1 MSQKA
6 VKRIH
11 HDIRNIRR
19 SKLDKNGIFIHIND
33 DNIFNVKALIIGP
46 QDCPYTF
53 GYYLFD
59 IIFPND
65 YPTNPPSVK
74 YMTLDNAWRANPN
87 LYKCGKVC
95 LSLIN
100 TWHGHKQGEGWTSCQ
115 TLETVLISIQSMVLG
130 VEHPIQCE
138 PGYEMEVGK
147 KSKDYNKLLN
157 YHNLNVAVL
166 KMILKTPY
174 GFECFK
180 NIMIDK
186 FMENKF
192 HFDKYIDSIKK
203 DHGKS
208 FKSSIYSMYQL
219 FDVELLQKKM
229 QTVYDTHIDYYNE
242 KCEKIMKMVQE
253 KLNQNAESTNKIR
266 SVSNNQNN
274 TNNENN
280 STNVTNVINV
290 TNVTNST
297 TVNKNDTS
305 KKKYTR
311 RCPKEMAKKFELGT
325 ILDGQ
330 CGGKYIVILNKN
342 NNKSWIKVKN

>member
-6 VKRIH
+6 IKRIH
-11 HDIRNIRR
+11 HDIKNIRR
-19 SKLDKNGIFIHIND
+19 AKLENLGIYTFFNEE
-33 DNIFNVKALIIGP
+33 NIFNAKAMIIGP
-46 QDCPYTF
+46 HDCPYTH

-115 TLETVLISIQSMVLG
+115 TLETVLISIQSLVLG

-138 PGYEMEVGK
+138 PGYESETGK
-147 KSKDYNKLLN
+147 RSLDYNRLLRYN
-157 YHNLNVAVL
+157 NLNVAVL

-180 NIMIDK
+180 DIMVDK

-192 HFDKYIDSIKK
+192 HFDNYLISIKK

-208 FKSSIYSMYQL
+208 FKSSIYSMYQV
-219 FDVELLQKKM
+219 FDVALLQKKM
-229 QTVYDTHIDYYNE
+229 DAVYDKYIDYYNE
-242 KCEKIMKMVQE
+242 KCEKIMKLVQE
-253 KLNQNAESTNKIR
+253 KLSNKSLENTENAS
-266 SVSNNQNN
+266 N
-274 TNNENN
+274 TNNSNTDNTNN
-280 STNVTNVINV
+280 NLNTATSNEI
-290 TNVTNST
+290 
-297 TVNKNDTS
+297 NKNDTNII

-311 RCPKEMAKKFELGT
+311 RCPIEMAKKFELGT
-325 ILDGQ
+325 IMEGQ
-330 CGGKYIVILNKN
+330 CGGKYLVILNKN
-342 NNKSWIKVKN
+342 NNKSWIKIKN